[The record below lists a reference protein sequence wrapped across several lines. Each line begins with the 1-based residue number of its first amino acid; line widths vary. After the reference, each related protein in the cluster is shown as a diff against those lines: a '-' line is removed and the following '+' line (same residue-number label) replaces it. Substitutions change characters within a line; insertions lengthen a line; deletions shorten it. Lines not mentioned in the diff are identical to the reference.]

1 MQFVTDKYMNIISEP
16 ETYNAKKK
24 KKWCWKGS
32 TGQKHISYRIMNNEC
47 MYPNALQARQM
58 EGELRAQVWW
68 RGLVFSGHGS
78 WDTLLKG
85 HILLPRPR
93 VIVHIKQQS
102 YDINYVDVE
111 EGHHHH
117 EVRPGADAA
126 LLDVHSLPAARVP
139 RWRRGEMIRLP
150 LEPTKALL
158 VLTHLLNHCSSMHC
172 PYLTSHFRRSHFWR
186 LYQGWQLLTDIASVI
201 THYSMPTW
209 RFGCRYWPC
218 VH

>member
-1 MQFVTDKYMNIISEP
+1 MHWFVTDKKLNVISEP

-24 KKWCWKGS
+24 KKKKKKVIYKIIFWKGT

-58 EGELRAQVWW
+58 EGELWAQVWW
-68 RGLVFSGHGS
+68 RGLVFSRHGS
-78 WDTLLKG
+78 WDTLFKG

-117 EVRPGADAA
+117 EVSPGADAA
-126 LLDVHSLPAARVP
+126 LLDVHPLPAARVP

-150 LEPTKALL
+150 LEPTKTLL
-158 VLTHLLNHCSSMHC
+158 VITHLLNHCSSMHC
-172 PYLTSHFRRSHFWR
+172 PYLTSHFSRSVEANR
-186 LYQGWQLLTDIASVI
+186 LYQVWQLLTDIASVI
-201 THYSMPTW
+201 TH
-209 RFGCRYWPC
+209 
-218 VH
+218 